1 MFVYFKVINLLSVKL
16 KNDKYDYIF
25 IDKYVLVE
33 NMLKYYNE
41 LVISNNWVNFKEI
54 NEDVL
59 IVNKVE
65 IYSISVVV
73 VFILVRD

>member
-16 KNDKYDYIF
+16 ENDKYDYIF

-59 IVNKVE
+59 IVNNVE
-65 IYSISVVV
+65 LYSISVAA

>member
-16 KNDKYDYIF
+16 ENDKYDYIF

-59 IVNKVE
+59 IVNNVE
-65 IYSISVVV
+65 LYSISVVV

>member
-1 MFVYFKVINLLSVKL
+1 MFVYFKIINLLSVKL
-16 KNDKYDYIF
+16 ENDKYDYIF

-41 LVISNNWVNFKEI
+41 LVMSNNWVSFKEI

-65 IYSISVVV
+65 LYSISVVV

>member
-16 KNDKYDYIF
+16 ENEKYDYIF

-59 IVNKVE
+59 IVNNVE
-65 IYSISVVV
+65 LYSISVVV